1 MKYDAIIMGAG
12 HNGLIAAA
20 YLAKAGKSVLMLEAA
35 DEIGGATASVKAFK
49 EYEARL
55 SRYSYLVALLPD
67 QIVKDLALNFETL
80 SRDVS
85 SFTPYTKD
93 GKDCGLHISRIWDK
107 ETEESFKELTGS
119 DLEGIAWQEFYSDV
133 EKFAQKMAPTFLKP
147 LLTRSEMKA
156 HIGQDKTWEFLV
168 EKPMLEI
175 INAQF
180 KNDLVR
186 GVVLTDALIGTF
198 VSADSI
204 QSNICF
210 LYHLMGNGTGEW
222 KVPRGG
228 MGALVKELERVA
240 TSLGVHIKTSSE
252 VTQISSSGNG
262 VSVQTTS
269 GQSYEAE
276 YLLSNAAPAHLDRIL
291 GKKTKDS
298 LTGSQLKINMLLK
311 TLPRLKS
318 GADPKKAFAGT
329 FHINESYVQLED
341 AYATAKNGHI
351 PEHAP
356 SEMYC
361 HTLTDSSILSEDL
374 ASKGFHTLT
383 LFGLHTPAELFEKDN
398 AHAKSIAQK
407 RCLDALNAYL
417 VDPIES
423 VLAANSDGSLC
434 IEVKSPLDLEKD
446 VRLPGGNIF
455 HRDLSF
461 PFKEEGDDQVWGVET
476 ADPRIFICGAGA
488 QRGGGVS
495 GIPGHNAAMAV
506 LAKG

>member
-85 SFTPYTKD
+85 SFTPYIKD

-168 EKPMLEI
+168 EKPISEI

-311 TLPRLKS
+311 
-318 GADPKKAFAGT
+318 
-329 FHINESYVQLED
+329 
-341 AYATAKNGHI
+341 
-351 PEHAP
+351 
-356 SEMYC
+356 
-361 HTLTDSSILSEDL
+361 IL
-374 ASKGFHTLT
+374 G
-383 LFGLHTPAELFEKDN
+383 
-398 AHAKSIAQK
+398 
-407 RCLDALNAYL
+407 
-417 VDPIES
+417 S
-423 VLAANSDGSLC
+423 VNVWQYISDGAC
-434 IEVKSPLDLEKD
+434 
-446 VRLPGGNIF
+446 
-455 HRDLSF
+455 
-461 PFKEEGDDQVWGVET
+461 
-476 ADPRIFICGAGA
+476 
-488 QRGGGVS
+488 S
-495 GIPGHNAAMAV
+495 GICPFLAV
-506 LAKG
+506 A